1 MYHIYDTLD
10 ELVILVEQARGVP
23 MSASALLPR
32 DHVLELLDELR
43 DRMPEEVN
51 QAKAVLDQ
59 RGELLHAAQIESDQ
73 ISVRASA
80 EADAA
85 IARARAEAEQL
96 RAAAQDHHEQFVAAG
111 EREYQR
117 LTREGAQI
125 RDELLAEAQH
135 DHDGLIAHGR
145 AERDRLISASEIYS
159 SAIARAD
166 EIGAA
171 TAAETEAMRREVD
184 GYIDAKL
191 AEFEATL
198 AHLLR
203 SVDHARANV
212 AARIHGDYGVGAAP
226 LE

>member
-73 ISVRASA
+73 IAVRAST
-80 EADAA
+80 EADSAVM
-85 IARARAEAEQL
+85 RARAEAEQL
-96 RAAAQDHHEQFVAAG
+96 RAAAHERHEQLVAVG
-111 EREYQR
+111 EREYER
-117 LTREGAQI
+117 LTREGGRI
-125 RDELLAEAQH
+125 REELLAEAQQ
-135 DHDGLIAHGR
+135 DHDELIAQGR
-145 AERDRLISASEIYS
+145 NERERLISESEVYR
-159 SAIARAD
+159 SAIGRAD
-166 EIGAA
+166 ELGAT
-171 TAAETEAMRREVD
+171 TAAETESMRREVD
-184 GYIDAKL
+184 GYVDAKL

-212 AARIHGDYGVGAAP
+212 ATRIHGDHGVGAAP